1 MLGLQLS
8 PPTLYP
14 QGLTQCWTHCSCS
27 VNISGVNT
35 IKHTSTEKCEGSSM
49 WTGKRWNW
57 RLDLTQISDWKGD
70 GSRPVHWS
78 NWAKA
83 QTARQYQ
90 LPETQGPW
98 SWKKRWKRCPESCPR
113 LHSHL
118 DQPLGPGHWVSRPL
132 WVQAMWGPDHGGVQ
146 ATGGPGHCGSR
157 PLWVQTTVG
166 SGPLGV
172 QTTGGPGHCGVQTMV
187 GSRPLGVQTTGGP
200 GHGGIQATV
209 GSSKSPLGRWR
220 SSSLSSRLQPT
231 ACWTGPGDPTEGQT
245 NSANKSPWIH
255 LKAKATGGQD
265 GCWGWNQL
273 PSGLL
278 VTEWEGLTKKV
289 W

>member
-1 MLGLQLS
+1 MLGLQLP
-8 PPTLYP
+8 PPTLYT

-49 WTGKRWNW
+49 WTGERWNW
-57 RLDLTQISDWKGD
+57 RLDLTQISDCKGD

-98 SWKKRWKRCPESCPR
+98 SWKKRWERCPESCPR

-118 DQPLGPGHWVSRPL
+118 DRPLGPGHWVSRWL
-132 WVQAMWGPDHGGVQ
+132 WVQ
-146 ATGGPGHCGSR
+146 ATGGPDHWGSRPRGSRPRGVQASVGPGHGGSR
-157 PLWVQTTVG
+157 PLWV
-166 SGPLGV
+166 
-172 QTTGGPGHCGVQTMV
+172 
-187 GSRPLGVQTTGGP
+187 
-200 GHGGIQATV
+200 QATV

-231 ACWTGPGDPTEGQT
+231 ARWTGPGDPTEGQT
-245 NSANKSPWIH
+245 SSANRSPWIH

-278 VTEWEGLTKKV
+278 VTEWGGLTKKCLV
-289 W
+289 ILNMGFQLKWTFFSHMLKLIDLGWRV